1 MRADDGR
8 LKGDGGGIVTV
19 CSFGCSLGS
28 GAVLGG
34 SDVGPV
40 GSVGSCLMWSQL
52 LQLLA
57 LEVAGVEVAV
67 LSLSAGPDVEV

>member
-1 MRADDGR
+1 VRADDGR
-8 LKGDGGGIVTV
+8 LKGDGGGMVTV
-19 CSFGCSLGS
+19 CSLGCSLGS

-34 SDVGPV
+34 SDV

>member
-8 LKGDGGGIVTV
+8 LKGDGGGMVTV
-19 CSFGCSLGS
+19 CSFVCSLGS

-34 SDVGPV
+34 SD
-40 GSVGSCLMWSQL
+40 VGSCLMWSQL

-57 LEVAGVEVAV
+57 LDVAGVDVAV